1 MTRYTWDDLE
11 RAARRAEQERRLRGR
26 IPRPVFVER
35 VELRPTKEDLRDLA
49 RYLVEE
55 MRGDERD

>member
-1 MTRYTWDDLE
+1 VAFEEIE
-11 RAARRAEQERRLRGR
+11 RAAIRAEQEKRLRGR

-35 VELRPTKEDLRDLA
+35 VELRPTKDDLRDLA

-55 MRGDERD
+55 MRNGQARE